1 MNIGLFFTHNLSENI
16 WNQQPARKVSNFF
29 CLNLWLF
36 QTHSINTFF
45 DLWKLI
51 FVFIQKSLKI
61 FLQFGSP
68 SNRPP
73 EKNLKNQLLNALKM
87 DDKKTYGKPRM
98 MIISFH
104 NCYNC
109 YSVFLL
115 SFLLLE
121 QQKTWWLKK
130 ENQGMMVTCVHFALT
145 NNNRYKWQNRL
156 FIHLYCCCCAK
167 LMFMMIGSFYFFR
180 SRFFFLHLHHHH
192 HHLSLRLRNSIQPN
206 INNKQQLWQ
215 SKKK

>member
-1 MNIGLFFTHNLSENI
+1 MIIPNTHTPLILFFIFEN
-16 WNQQPARKVSNFF
+16 WFF
-29 CLNLWLF
+29 
-36 QTHSINTFF
+36 
-45 DLWKLI
+45 
-51 FVFIQKSLKI
+51 FIQKSLKI

-156 FIHLYCCCCAK
+156 FIHLYCCCCCCAK